1 MFECE
6 SWTDELGQFRPGKL
20 CARENEV
27 EPENGGGEVNK
38 PKWEALKAGR
48 SWSNESNGAGMAG
61 CISEGGRVVA
71 YLPSHFKD
79 APLLCAAPELLEAL
93 EALLESA
100 KSANASLNWATG
112 LNDEPASFDQAR
124 TAIRK
129 ARGE

>member
-1 MFECE
+1 
-6 SWTDELGQFRPGKL
+6 
-20 CARENEV
+20 
-27 EPENGGGEVNK
+27 
-38 PKWEALKAGR
+38 
-48 SWSNESNGAGMAG
+48 MAG

-71 YLPSHFKD
+71 YLPNHFKD

-124 TAIRK
+124 AAIRK
-129 ARGE
+129 ARGEA

>member
-1 MFECE
+1 M
-6 SWTDELGQFRPGKL
+6 
-20 CARENEV
+20 
-27 EPENGGGEVNK
+27 
-38 PKWEALKAGR
+38 LKAGR
-48 SWSNESNGAGMAG
+48 SWSNESNGAEMAG

-71 YLPSHFKD
+71 YLPNHFKD

-124 TAIRK
+124 AAIRK
-129 ARGE
+129 ARGEA